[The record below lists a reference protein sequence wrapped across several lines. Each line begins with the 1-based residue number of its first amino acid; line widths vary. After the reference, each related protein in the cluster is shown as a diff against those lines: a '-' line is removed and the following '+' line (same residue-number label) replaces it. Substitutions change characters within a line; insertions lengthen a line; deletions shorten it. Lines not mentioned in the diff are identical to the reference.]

1 MLPLLLLLCVAII
14 LLLLLQHRCC
24 CFLLLFIVLWR
35 MAKFVAG
42 SLNLIPGFYFC
53 PFKRYVF

>member
-14 LLLLLQHRCC
+14 
-24 CFLLLFIVLWR
+24 LLLFIVLWR